1 MSWAK
6 LDDNF
11 HMHPKTLA
19 VGNAGAGLFARML
32 SWSCNHLTD
41 GVVTGYAAVT
51 LAGTDGTKL
60 VDELVRVGWLE
71 PQGDGSY
78 KIHDF
83 GKYNPPADIERRK
96 REKNAEKQAKH
107 RAKSTRSKAGTFESN
122 QGSNRVTNRVTES
135 VTNHGSNQVST
146 AVSNSVPVPVPVP
159 NSETHTPQAREATR
173 TEPVTV
179 PPVEAR
185 ARALT
190 AGQTQ
195 ILEALQAHPA
205 LAQIATD
212 RFASNLDGTLMTAS
226 FTLAD
231 MLAGIAELGPHAAGD
246 AALGKPRL
254 DTVLG
259 KQVITYAK
267 NLSERRKLSPRSDAP
282 RGQGGAKVT
291 AVQPRS
297 PNADKWPSL
306 DLLAGVDT
314 TVPDFDPFDLL
325 PEGYPKK

>member
-71 PQGDGSY
+71 PQPDGSY

-107 RAKSTRSKAGTFESN
+107 RAKTTRSKAGTFESN
-122 QGSNRVTNRVTES
+122 RVSNPVTNQVTGP
-135 VTNHGSNQVST
+135 VTNQGST

-173 TEPVTV
+173 PEPVTV

-185 ARALT
+185 ARSLT
-190 AGQTQ
+190 AGQVQ
-195 ILEALQAHPA
+195 ILEALQAQPA

-212 RFASNLDGTLMTAS
+212 RFALSLDGTLMTAS

-231 MLAGIAELGPHAAGD
+231 LLAGIAELGPHAAGD

-267 NLSERRKLSPRSDAP
+267 NLSERRKLLPNAATP
-282 RGQGGAKVT
+282 RGQGATKTT

-314 TVPDFDPFDLL
+314 TAPDFDPFALL

>member
-107 RAKSTRSKAGTFESN
+107 RAKSTRSKTGTFESN
-122 QGSNRVTNRVTES
+122 QGSNRVTNQVTES
-135 VTNHGSNQVST
+135 VTNQGSNQGST

-159 NSETHTPQAREATR
+159 PEEHTQNAGARGDGA
-173 TEPVTV
+173 
-179 PPVEAR
+179 AR
-185 ARALT
+185 QISGPTKAILDALRSHDVFEVI
-190 AGQTQ
+190 ASDDM
-195 ILEALQAHPA
+195 AM
-205 LAQIATD
+205 QIAGD
-212 RFASNLDGTLMTAS
+212 MGAGGKKLEWVIKAIDDAASKAKTARTLGKPFNAD
-226 FTLAD
+226 TLAD
-231 MLAGIAELGPHAAGD
+231 KVVTFVRNARAPRDASAGATSGQGSTISTPTKPPYHAAFPFAPNVRSAPPQSMIDKFGKKPTPTPPQPAPVEGD
-246 AALGKPRL
+246 
-254 DTVLG
+254 
-259 KQVITYAK
+259 
-267 NLSERRKLSPRSDAP
+267 S
-282 RGQGGAKVT
+282 
-291 AVQPRS
+291 
-297 PNADKWPSL
+297 
-306 DLLAGVDT
+306 
-314 TVPDFDPFDLL
+314 
-325 PEGYPKK
+325 